1 MLIKK
6 RKSRDTGNNSL
17 LRKPSINVGIVV
29 LKAEKYQL
37 VKQTITLV
45 KKILRTATVLV
56 VTEVTGG

>member
-17 LRKPSINVGIVV
+17 LQKPSINVGIVV

>member
-1 MLIKK
+1 M
-6 RKSRDTGNNSL
+6 

>member
-6 RKSRDTGNNSL
+6 RKSRNTGNNSL
-17 LRKPSINVGIVV
+17 LQKPSINVGIVV
-29 LKAEKYQL
+29 LEAEKYQL

-45 KKILRTATVLV
+45 KKILGTTTVLI

>member
-6 RKSRDTGNNSL
+6 RKSRDIGNNSL
-17 LRKPSINVGIVV
+17 LQKPSINVGIVV